1 VIQEGLLSCDLELV
15 VDWMKLHLPKQ
26 LVCQDLLDSNAQMFD
41 EYIEQALV
49 FAHLTGRSSGHPDA
63 DDSAIA
69 CKDWSRGLVKTTFL
83 RAFGQ
88 GTVARYAKVAFPR
101 EHEEFLQ
108 DVRVATRAMRAQAK
122 TELSTLAAF
131 AELTYEEEY
140 RNEFLKAAKVANR
153 KVKVMWI
160 ENGVEKCGWISKRKN
175 NKSSGGKR
183 TKPLITRVMGATAA
197 PQVQVFNISADI
209 PSLLP
214 RHDCSFSKDAWHYKE
229 TAKRKVPSRY
239 HEGEF
244 DTVRCF
250 PPMSFYNKLARS
262 EIAKLVGS
270 KRFAISWE
278 GKFKQNRYRG
288 LEKERVVCEDG
299 KTRLRT
305 GYYIPNDYITI
316 TFQRYSEANAFINA
330 DFDDTRFSGAVAD
343 FCGTYANLHPVDAA
357 FCPDYDAHKVQY
369 VSM

>member
-1 VIQEGLLSCDLELV
+1 MVVRVCD
-15 VDWMKLHLPKQ
+15 
-26 LVCQDLLDSNAQMFD
+26 DLLDSRAQTFD
-41 EYIEQALV
+41 EYIEQAIVLS
-49 FAHLTGRSSGHPDA
+49 HLTGRSSGSDIDDA
-63 DDSAIA
+63 DYNADK

-83 RAFGQ
+83 RAFDQGQ
-88 GTVARYAKVAFPR
+88 VARYAKLAFPD

-108 DVRVATRAMRAQAK
+108 DVRVATRAMQAKAK
-122 TELSTLAAF
+122 TESGTLAAF
-131 AELTYEEEY
+131 ANLTYKGED

-197 PQVQVFNISADI
+197 PQVQVFNISANI

-214 RHDCSFSKDAWHYKE
+214 RLDCTFSKDAWHYKE

-239 HEGEF
+239 FEGEV
-244 DTVRCF
+244 DTVRCY
-250 PPMSFYNKLARS
+250 PPMSFYNKLAKN
-262 EIAKLVGS
+262 EIAKIVGS

-278 GKFKQNRYRG
+278 GKFKQDRYRG
-288 LEKERVVCEDG
+288 LEKERVVCQDG

-305 GYYIPNDYITI
+305 GYYVPNDYITI
-316 TFQRYSEANAFINA
+316 TFQRYSEANAFVRA
-330 DFDDTRFSGAVAD
+330 DFDDTRFCGAVAEL
-343 FCGTYANLHPVDAA
+343 CGTYANLHPVDAD
-357 FCPDYDAHKVQY
+357 FCPKYDADKVQY
-369 VSM
+369 VSV